1 MAGREVVVPDEK
13 DLAELERIL
22 LDRDADAALEF
33 LKRAIWERVRQ
44 ARRGRLDP
52 RQPMGPLP

>member
-1 MAGREVVVPDEK
+1 MASREVVALDEL

-33 LKRAIWERVRQ
+33 LKQAIWERIRQ

>member
-1 MAGREVVVPDEK
+1 VASREVVALDEL

-33 LKRAIWERVRQ
+33 LKQAIWERIRQ
-44 ARRGRLDP
+44 ARRGRIDP